1 MKRIMFVCKQ
11 NSARSQMAEGFAKHL
26 GVNFLS
32 VTSAG
37 LEVAPITAD
46 AIAVMKDAGVDISRQ
61 TPKLLND
68 FHPEDFDIVISMCGA
83 SLPSAWAA
91 KEFFAD
97 WHIDDPTEQP
107 EISWRV
113 RDEIRA
119 KVVELIESLQTNKV
133 CDQ

>member
-1 MKRIMFVCKQ
+1 MFVCKK

-26 GVNFLS
+26 GVRFLS

-37 LEVAPITAD
+37 LEVAPITTD

-61 TPKLLND
+61 TPKSLND
-68 FHPEDFDIVISMCGA
+68 FRPEDFDIVISMCGA
-83 SLPSAWAA
+83 SLPSGWAA

-97 WHIDDPTEQP
+97 WQIDDPTEQP

-113 RDEIRA
+113 RDEIRT
-119 KVVELIESLQTNKV
+119 KVVELIEFLQASEI
-133 CDQ
+133 CGQ

>member
-26 GVNFLS
+26 GVSFLR

-46 AIAVMKDAGVDISRQ
+46 AIAAMKDAGVDISRQ
-61 TPKLLND
+61 TPKFLSD
-68 FHPEDFDIVISMCGA
+68 FKPEDFDIVISMCGA
-83 SLPSAWAA
+83 SLPNEWAA

-97 WHIDDPTEQP
+97 WHIDDPTERP

-119 KVVELIESLQTNKV
+119 KVVELIESLQANEV

>member
-26 GVNFLS
+26 GVSFLS

-46 AIAVMKDAGVDISRQ
+46 AIAVMKDAGVDITRQ
-61 TPKLLND
+61 IPKFLND
-68 FHPEDFDIVISMCGA
+68 FQPEDFDIVISMCGV

-97 WHIDDPTEQP
+97 WHIDDPTERP

-119 KVVELIESLQTNKV
+119 KVVELIESLQANEV